1 MPFTSDSRPNPR
13 LPGAKPKSLHFS
25 RLLAVEAV
33 PDTGLHMTICAN
45 GAERAMLATQ
55 CGVASVHSFE
65 ADFHVRRQGRGRFNV
80 TGKLQA
86 RVTQICVVSLEPF
99 ESEISADIDVEFAPS
114 GNWPH
119 EPSALQ
125 GDPPDPIVDGQIDL
139 GALAAEF
146 LLLNLDLYPRRPGAV
161 FEEADAGGK
170 ADERQSPFA
179 VLLRR

>member
-1 MPFTSDSRPNPR
+1 MPFTSDSRPKPC
-13 LPGAKPKSLHFS
+13 LPGAKPKAQQFS

-33 PDTGLHMTICAN
+33 PDTGLHVKTCAN

-55 CGVASVHSFE
+55 CGVASVQSFE
-65 ADFHVRRQGRGRFNV
+65 ADFHVRRQGRGRFHV
-80 TGKLQA
+80 GGKLQA
-86 RVTQICVVSLEPF
+86 RVTLICVVSLELF

-125 GDPPDPIVDGQIDL
+125 GDPPDPIVNGQIDL

-170 ADERQSPFA
+170 ADEQQSPFA